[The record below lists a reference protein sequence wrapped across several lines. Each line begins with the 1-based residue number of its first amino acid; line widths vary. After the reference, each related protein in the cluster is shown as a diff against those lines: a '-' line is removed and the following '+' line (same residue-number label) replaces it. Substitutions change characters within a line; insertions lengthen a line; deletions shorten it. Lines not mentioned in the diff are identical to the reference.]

1 MHPLPTAGGGG
12 PEAATGAGGGEAGA
26 AAEEGGVPE
35 RPGEAERR
43 SEEAGEGQGRR
54 AEAVRQYGG
63 GPCGRGEQTHHCC
76 GAFTVVGEGV
86 CLPKGTFSP
95 QKLNPG
101 TGNLLRNC
109 AGFNHR
115 NKYCNV
121 VFG

>member
-1 MHPLPTAGGGG
+1 MHPLPTAGGGV
-12 PEAATGAGGGEAGA
+12 PEAATGAGGGEARA

-63 GPCGRGEQTHHCC
+63 GLCGRGEQTQHYCRT
-76 GAFTVVGEGV
+76 FTVVGEGM

-95 QKLNPG
+95 QKLKSWNQEPFEE
-101 TGNLLRNC
+101 LWRL
-109 AGFNHR
+109 
-115 NKYCNV
+115 
-121 VFG
+121 